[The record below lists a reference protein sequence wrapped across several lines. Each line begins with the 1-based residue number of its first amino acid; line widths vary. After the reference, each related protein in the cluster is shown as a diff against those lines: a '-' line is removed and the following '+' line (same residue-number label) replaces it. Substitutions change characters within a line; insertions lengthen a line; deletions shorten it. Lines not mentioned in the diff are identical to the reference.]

1 MLLSIIY
8 LIAISAE
15 AMTGA
20 LSAGRRRMDLF
31 GVVMIACVT
40 ALGGGSL
47 RDILLG
53 HYPLGWVKHP
63 EYLGFTVCA
72 ALIATWVARWI
83 PLPPHLPGARWPGP
97 DRLHPDR
104 LLDRARSRPCDADRA
119 DRRHADRRVRRRLRD
134 ILCNEVPLIFR
145 RSCAI
150 IALLTGA
157 AYLLLLHWGVADATA
172 ILCCLGGG
180 FALRLL
186 AIHYRWECRSSLPRR
201 SAAEVRAAASAPPR
215 RCTWRCRSCAAPG
228 ASPVQMGR
236 SPTPTGPDRGRTR
249 RRWPPSTHAALRRL
263 GSGFINARGAPRP

>member
-20 LSAGRRRMDLF
+20 LAAGRRRMDLF

-72 ALIATWVARWI
+72 ALIATWLARWMHHFRRTFLVLDGLGLI
-83 PLPPHLPGARWPGP
+83 AFTLIGCAIAREAGHAPQIVLIAGMLTGAFGG
-97 DRLHPDR
+97 
-104 LLDRARSRPCDADRA
+104 
-119 DRRHADRRVRRRLRD
+119 VLRD
-134 ILCNEVPLIFR
+134 ILCNEVPLIFQKELY
-145 RSCAI
+145 AI
-150 IALLTGA
+150 ISLLTGA
-157 AYLLLLHWGVADATA
+157 AYLLLLHWQVADDTA
-172 ILCCLGGG
+172 IVCCLLGG

-186 AIHYRWECRSSLPRR
+186 AIRYRWEMPKFVYHDEL
-201 SAAEVRAAASAPPR
+201 
-215 RCTWRCRSCAAPG
+215 
-228 ASPVQMGR
+228 
-236 SPTPTGPDRGRTR
+236 
-249 RRWPPSTHAALRRL
+249 H
-263 GSGFINARGAPRP
+263 